1 MEMKTK
7 TPMFQEFTKGLFREN
22 PILIIMLGLCGGLAA
37 SSNAVDG
44 AGMGAAFAF
53 VMICSNVVVSLIRRI
68 TPSQIRIPV
77 FITVISTFVTIVDY
91 AMKAYTPALSRSLGV
106 FVPLIVVNCIVMGR
120 AEAFASKNGVLRSL
134 LDGIGMSIGFG
145 VVITLMGAIREFLGA
160 GTLFNRQVLG
170 DGLHPRPRLHPAAG
184 RVPRARVPHRGPE
197 ADRARAGGED
207 MISQD
212 MNLFLIF
219 LSAMIVNN
227 ILLIRFI
234 ALCSFFGI
242 SNNIQTS
249 IGMGMAVLF
258 VMVMASSISWVIYH
272 FILVPFDLLYLRTA
286 AFILTIATFVQLEE
300 MAIRKMFPALYRAMG
315 IYLPLI
321 VVNCAVLAAAFL
333 IIDYNLS
340 FIKSLVYTVGVAA
353 GYFVSIV
360 LFAAIRERVSL
371 APVSRSFQGYPIA
384 FITASLMSLAF
395 LGFKG
400 LFGL

>member
-1 MEMKTK
+1 
-7 TPMFQEFTKGLFREN
+7 
-22 PILIIMLGLCGGLAA
+22 
-37 SSNAVDG
+37 
-44 AGMGAAFAF
+44 
-53 VMICSNVVVSLIRRI
+53 
-68 TPSQIRIPV
+68 
-77 FITVISTFVTIVDY
+77 
-91 AMKAYTPALSRSLGV
+91 
-106 FVPLIVVNCIVMGR
+106 
-120 AEAFASKNGVLRSL
+120 
-134 LDGIGMSIGFG
+134 
-145 VVITLMGAIREFLGA
+145 
-160 GTLFNRQVLG
+160 
-170 DGLHPRPRLHPAAG
+170 
-184 RVPRARVPHRGPE
+184 
-197 ADRARAGGED
+197 
-207 MISQD
+207 

-249 IGMGMAVLF
+249 LGMGLAVIF
-258 VMVMASSISWVIYH
+258 VMVMASSISWIVYH
-272 FILVPFDLLYLRTA
+272 FVLIPFDLLYLRTA

-333 IIDYNLS
+333 IIDYNLG
-340 FIKSLVYTVGVAA
+340 FIKSLVYTVGVGG
-353 GYFVSIV
+353 GYLVAIV
-360 LFAAIRERVSL
+360 MFAAIRERIAL
-371 APVSRSFQGYPIA
+371 APIPKSFKGYPIT